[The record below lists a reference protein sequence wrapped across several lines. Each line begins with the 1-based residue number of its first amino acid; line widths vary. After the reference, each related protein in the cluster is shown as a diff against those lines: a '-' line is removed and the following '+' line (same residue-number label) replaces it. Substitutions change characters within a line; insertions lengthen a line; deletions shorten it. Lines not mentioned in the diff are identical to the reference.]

1 MTIPIPLY
9 MARGPAYATS
19 DGCLRSVY
27 TCERV
32 IDGVDRWFFSFY
44 MRRHVVS
51 HVGAATRRCAVSGC
65 TDAGTSTAGV
75 WARPLHSS
83 AVPSKWF
90 ESPSAKT
97 FKQSSANKVC
107 PVAPP
112 WLNLDCRAV
121 G

>member
-1 MTIPIPLY
+1 VTIPIPLY

-32 IDGVDRWFFSFY
+32 IDGVLLPFY